1 MPQERRSTAVLT
13 RTIPP
18 AGASPT
24 GLVDHGRP
32 ARLAI
37 GAHRLHLGAN
47 DGVPFID
54 PAQEYVTEVQ
64 PPNPVVDFFQADPV
78 LFEGVG
84 EKEQP
89 LLEADRPGIGDPL
102 TMKWPG
108 YSIGGRPPVYVRGDG
123 R

>member
-1 MPQERRSTAVLT
+1 MPQERRSTAALT

-32 ARLAI
+32 ARFAI

-64 PPNPVVDFFQADPV
+64 RPNPVVDFLQADLV
-78 LFEGVG
+78 LLEGVG

-89 LLEADRPGIGDPL
+89 LLEADRPGVGDTL
-102 TMKWPG
+102 DDEMAG

>member
-1 MPQERRSTAVLT
+1 MPQERRSTAALT

-24 GLVDHGRP
+24 GLVDHCRP
-32 ARLAI
+32 ARFAI
-37 GAHRLHLGAN
+37 GTHRLNLGAN

-64 PPNPVVDFFQADPV
+64 RPNPVVDFFQADLV
-78 LFEGVG
+78 LLEGVG

-89 LLEADRPGIGDPL
+89 LLAADSPRVGGPL
-102 TMKWPG
+102 D
-108 YSIGGRPPVYVRGDG
+108 GGMAPTV
-123 R
+123 